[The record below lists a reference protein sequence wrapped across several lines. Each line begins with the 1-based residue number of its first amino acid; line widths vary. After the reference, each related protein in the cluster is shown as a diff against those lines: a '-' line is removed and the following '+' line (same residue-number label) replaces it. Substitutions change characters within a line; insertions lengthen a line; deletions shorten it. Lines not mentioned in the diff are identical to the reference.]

1 MEPMLSRL
9 ASRREPIFNIP
20 RPVVGCIGVFFAI
33 HSMRAFLP
41 AESDFLL
48 LVKFAFIPGQWTVA
62 WDPSKLPEAL
72 RQAGSQGPLAKP
84 PRGRLSL
91 GLSSAG
97 RGRAFGRS

>member
-33 HSMRAFLP
+33 HSLRAFLP
-41 AESDFLL
+41 TESDFLL
-48 LVKFAFIPGQWTVA
+48 LLQFAFIPGQWTVA

-72 RQAGSQGPLAKP
+72 RQAGSQGPLAEAAA
-84 PRGRLSL
+84 RSALARFILSR
-91 GLSSAG
+91 